1 MSDRLDRPHHYLR
14 YLILVALAGWTLASY
29 DVNLLVLALP
39 DIAKG
44 LHISEAGLGVLGFS
58 VYGAQFCITIWTGYA
73 MDRLGRR
80 RIWMYCLTG
89 TAIFTGLTYF
99 WAEFWHVVLV

>member
-1 MSDRLDRPHHYLR
+1 MSDRESQLPSAPSVAPKAGNASPQSLDRPHNYLK

-39 DIAKG
+39 DIARS

-58 VYGAQFCITIWTGYA
+58 VYGAQFCITIWAGYEI
-73 MDRLGRR
+73 GR
-80 RIWMYCLTG
+80 
-89 TAIFTGLTYF
+89 A
-99 WAEFWHVVLV
+99 HV